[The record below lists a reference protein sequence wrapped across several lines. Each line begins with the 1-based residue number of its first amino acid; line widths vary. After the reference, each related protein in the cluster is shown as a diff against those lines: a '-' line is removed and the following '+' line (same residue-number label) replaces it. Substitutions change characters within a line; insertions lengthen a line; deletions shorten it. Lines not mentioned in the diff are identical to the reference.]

1 MDMDGEISRFTLVV
15 NDQGPAKSYTE
26 NVRFEKRRDMAQP
39 GQGPGGFLTVGLLP
53 GRDGEFSL

>member
-39 GQGPGGFLTVGLLP
+39 GQGPGGF
-53 GRDGEFSL
+53 